1 MPDETHLV
9 PAWLAEPF
17 VLLREFIQE
26 TLDLTLVTIGGIE
39 TMAVLPFLI
48 DDAEASAG
56 IAEDGFD
63 RAYLSALSSVLPL
76 AQRERDSDYRL
87 TRGHAVITLW
97 AALETWRDD
106 LVVAWLLRVQPDLL
120 GEDAGTGPEELEAAA
135 RVRLRN
141 WNRELRANGVEVFE
155 QILAKVGL
163 DGDVEKE
170 TAEAMLEMRQIRHVY
185 AHGGGRADAIFLERC
200 PCFDVAPGELVP
212 VSDSQFTRYVRA
224 TRVYTD
230 LVMRRAI
237 ASLGIQ

>member
-1 MPDETHLV
+1 MPDEIHLV
-9 PAWLAEPF
+9 PVWLAEPF

-26 TLDLTLVTIGGIE
+26 ALDLTLVTIGGIE
-39 TMAVLPFLI
+39 TMAVLPFLL

-106 LVVAWLLRVQPDLL
+106 LVVTWLLRVQPELL
-120 GEDAGTGPEELEAAA
+120 GEETDVEPDDLETAA

-155 QILAKVGL
+155 HIFAKVGL
-163 DGDVEKE
+163 DGNVPDE
-170 TAEAMLEMRQIRHVY
+170 TAEALLEMRQIRHVY
-185 AHGGGRADAIFLERC
+185 AHGGGRADATFLERC
-200 PCFDVAPGELVP
+200 PCFEVAPGELVP

-224 TRVYTD
+224 SRAYTD
-230 LVMRRAI
+230 LVMCRAI